1 MFYVFYISLAKG
13 WLYISDC
20 LMAQN
25 DLLSEAELVEA
36 HKLAVHQLATSQRV
50 AIAVPLLL
58 LVGLIV
64 ALWIQL
70 DQFRKVGASQTIGL
84 LVEHAPQSLSPVAL
98 EAAKSVERL
107 APVYADAI
115 SQMAARDQAK
125 INAIAD
131 AQIKEFK
138 TYAQTTQVTIASN
151 LKKMVEQSAAKVSDR
166 LTAGMTSDQAARFH
180 EEVASAIYAK
190 TGEQLQ
196 ARWYDQLNL
205 VGKVCAD
212 LYSIALSTPEAKET
226 APSVVLG
233 AGMEL
238 MGRKIQG
245 IK

>member
-1 MFYVFYISLAKG
+1 
-13 WLYISDC
+13 
-20 LMAQN
+20 
-25 DLLSEAELVEA
+25 
-36 HKLAVHQLATSQRV
+36 
-50 AIAVPLLL
+50 
-58 LVGLIV
+58 VGLIV

-115 SQMAARDQAK
+115 SQMAAKDQAK

-138 TYAQTTQVTIASN
+138 TYAQTTQTTIAAN
-151 LKKMVEQSAAKVSDR
+151 LKSMIEQAAAKVSDR
-166 LTAGMTSDQAARFH
+166 MTAGMTSDQAARFH
-180 EEVASAIYAK
+180 TEVASALYTK
-190 TGEQLQ
+190 VGEQLQ
-196 ARWYDQLNL
+196 TRWYDQLNL